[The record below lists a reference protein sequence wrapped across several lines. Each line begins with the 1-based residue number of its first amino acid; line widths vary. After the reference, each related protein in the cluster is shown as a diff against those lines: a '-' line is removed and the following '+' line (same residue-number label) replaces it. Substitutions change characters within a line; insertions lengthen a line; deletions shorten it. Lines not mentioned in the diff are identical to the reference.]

1 MKKTFTYRLAALI
14 GAILSLVSCIY
25 DGYTDTAEGP
35 GLIFRVRTESSTK
48 VSYDNFHTYFENG
61 DIVGCVIAEK
71 TAEGFTYMSN
81 TKWSFDNDVLMLQAD
96 DTYIKK
102 VADEIKAA
110 EGYVEL
116 AGNLGAYSF
125 FFYYP
130 YVEAT
135 PGEDFPKS
143 GEEFLVQTP
152 SSKNWTGFPLFVN
165 LEQTTKEK
173 LNCSD
178 FLWVGYTLD
187 QKSGTNDITMDNAN
201 YPVNLEFLKKTATIE
216 LISDTE
222 ISGTTIKSTVP
233 STGDP
238 RPIMRGCSID
248 LSTGAMSAYMPATDD
263 SDDSNESLQY
273 RSQKI
278 TSEEGFTPFNYGSS
292 RRFRFILPAQEDFSG
307 TLSFTLN
314 EKNYSAVLSNLT
326 TLEEGKLYLIYIASD
341 DGSIIINDWVDD
353 GFSDLEEIL
362 PGQIIVA
369 TMTAERFKA
378 GYTITITGEELNE
391 TATIRMTE
399 ATINKFTVND
409 EGTVLSFV
417 IPESAQDG
425 EVTLI
430 SGSGSESVAGEV
442 TLVKPSEITMSPSSI
457 KPGETLTIS
466 GKDLDLVEGVTFGG
480 DVDVDVTSTE
490 TEISVTV
497 PASAVT
503 GNIMLELKN
512 GTSIEGGVLTVL
524 QPSVT
529 SMTANRFKAGNVVT
543 ITGANLDM
551 VKSVVLPGSGEVAL
565 SSHTAETITFIL
577 PELAQDGQIILV
589 NKYDGKI
596 VSGKCILELVKPT
609 FVSYSPSDKISI
621 GESLTINGNDLDLV
635 TGVIFNGDSSPVAPN
650 AGGSETS
657 ITVTVPNSA
666 KSGELTLTLA
676 NGTTVGCNYL
686 TVRGNPD
693 ITSIT
698 RDANY
703 IYVNG
708 SDLDIATAVKINEST
723 LTTDKYSV
731 NADGSQIV
739 ISMTASEL
747 AAFGISGN
755 ISVENSVVDTMP
767 YDFTPSVTSFDK
779 TTVSVGET
787 VTLSGANLD
796 LVGSVTFTGGVSCEV
811 ASASYSALSFVVPE
825 DFQAGVITL
834 TCIDTTTQV
843 TPSQEIIKALA
854 EEVELWEGSISA
866 SWGNAAVDLSQSDKC
881 DWTSMNLST
890 TEIVIRVYFEYY
902 GNTQPYIRLF
912 NHYGSNIKD
921 YSLSGTDTILDIEIT
936 SDIYSDLTSNN
947 QTKGFRLGG
956 HEVTFKKVLLILEE
970 K

>member
-14 GAILSLVSCIY
+14 CAILSLVSCIY

-48 VSYDNFHTYFENG
+48 VSYDDFHTYFENG

-152 SSKNWTGFPLFVN
+152 SSENWTGFPLFVN

-216 LISDTE
+216 VISDAE
-222 ISGTTIKSTVP
+222 ISGTTIKTTVP
-233 STGDP
+233 STGAP

-248 LSTGAMSAYMPATDD
+248 LSTGAMSAYLPATDD
-263 SDDSNESLQY
+263 SNDSNESLQY

-341 DGSIIINDWVDD
+341 DGSIIINDWVD
-353 GFSDLEEIL
+353 GSHGDLEEII
-362 PGQIIVA
+362 PGKILIYS
-369 TMTAERFKA
+369 MTADRFKA
-378 GYTITITGEELNE
+378 GYTVTITGEELDE
-391 TATIRMTE
+391 TAYILMEGAYITE
-399 ATINKFTVND
+399 FAVNGD
-409 EGTVLSFV
+409 GTVLTFI
-417 IPESAQDG
+417 IPDSAKDG
-425 EVTLI
+425 KIVVVSKTASETEVR
-430 SGSGSESVAGEV
+430 EV
-442 TLVKPSEITMSPSSI
+442 TLVKPSEVVLSPSTI
-457 KPGETLTIS
+457 KPGEILTIT
-466 GKDLDLVEGVTFGG
+466 GKDLDLVESVNFAGNLNVNITANGSG
-480 DVDVDVTSTE
+480 
-490 TEISVTV
+490 IKVTV
-497 PASAVT
+497 PADALS
-503 GNIMLELKN
+503 GNLFLNLKN
-512 GTSIEGGVLTVL
+512 GTSVDGGILTVL

-529 SMTANRFKAGNVVT
+529 SMTADKFKAGNVVT
-543 ITGANLDM
+543 ITGENLDM
-551 VKSVVLPGSGEVAL
+551 VKSVVLPGSGKVAL
-565 SSHTAETITFIL
+565 SSRTAETITFIL
-577 PELAQDGQIILV
+577 PELAQDGQIVLV
-589 NKYDGKI
+589 NEYDGEI
-596 VSGKCILELVKPT
+596 VSDKCILELVKPT
-609 FVSYSPSDKISI
+609 FVSYSPSDKTSI

-650 AGGSETS
+650 EGGSETS
-657 ITVTVPNSA
+657 ITVTVPNNA
-666 KSGELTLTLA
+666 KSGELRLTLA
-676 NGTTVGCNYL
+676 NGTTVSFDYL

-693 ITSIT
+693 ITSIA
-698 RDANY
+698 RDANN
-703 IYVNG
+703 IYLNG
-708 SDLDIATAVKINEST
+708 SDLDIATAVKINDST

-731 NADGSQIV
+731 NSDGSRIV

-755 ISVENSVVDTMP
+755 ISVENNVVDTMS

-779 TTVSVGET
+779 TTVSVGKT

-796 LVGSVTFTGGVSCEV
+796 LVGSVTFTGDVSTDV
-811 ASASYSALSFVVPE
+811 ASASYSTLSFVVPAGI
-825 DFQAGVITL
+825 QAGVITL
-834 TCIDTTTQV
+834 ICIDNIPTQV
-843 TPSQEIIKALA
+843 TPSQEITINAETVLVDEGNYTWIEYDLTKLTEETLKSITYFRLYVPSYSDSSYFDLFNKSTWVSLVGTIYPKDAIVDGYIDIDITSIRETLIQMRNEKQLLA
-854 EEVELWEGSISA
+854 FDCHWTFSIS
-866 SWGNAAVDLSQSDKC
+866 KI
-881 DWTSMNLST
+881 T
-890 TEIVIRVYFEYY
+890 YF
-902 GNTQPYIRLF
+902 
-912 NHYGSNIKD
+912 
-921 YSLSGTDTILDIEIT
+921 
-936 SDIYSDLTSNN
+936 
-947 QTKGFRLGG
+947 
-956 HEVTFKKVLLILEE
+956 
-970 K
+970 